1 MRIAEIIT
9 LLMVLTE
16 FYNMRSLRS
25 KISVNLLLLL
35 FVTILAT
42 HIVIVTVMSNE
53 FVKDKINRERQ
64 IFSSAASG
72 FFHQPSSFIDIIG
85 IRDWNYVCLMAEN
98 GDRYCYGDNQD
109 GMWDDI
115 IDMTAA
121 SLDLNQ
127 SQIKYQGETWGVFG
141 KQNKFVII
149 SDVLTYDSQTL
160 GAGTV
165 VVMLDDVYHTI
176 RKSQKFV
183 VMYLSINLV
192 ILFLFALYRFSGLIL
207 RPLKKM
213 VKMTE
218 GYRDTGQLFIPAE
231 KRHPEFFQLSDAL
244 NRMMQHIEADKNKLL
259 NSLVL
264 LEKANTDLK
273 KAQAEMIRAEK
284 LASIGRLSAG
294 LSHEIGNPIGI
305 VLGYLG
311 LLKQRPFVRTD
322 DVAQDYIERSE
333 SEINR
338 INVIVRQLLDF
349 SRPAAAN
356 IVAFK
361 LHDLL
366 SDVVA
371 MMTHQP
377 LMKNIRIK
385 CEFSASSDTIVG
397 DPQQIR
403 QVLLNLLIN
412 AADAIAVSLRP
423 DAGEIR
429 LITVSLPGNPYIRLM
444 VADNGAGI
452 DQENIDNIFDP
463 FYTTKEPGK
472 GTGLGLS
479 VSYMIIEQAGG
490 TLNVETEPGRGTIM
504 TITLPLPDPA
514 ALAACEKS
522 PINETS

>member
-1 MRIAEIIT
+1 
-9 LLMVLTE
+9 
-16 FYNMRSLRS
+16 
-25 KISVNLLLLL
+25 
-35 FVTILAT
+35 
-42 HIVIVTVMSNE
+42 
-53 FVKDKINRERQ
+53 
-64 IFSSAASG
+64 
-72 FFHQPSSFIDIIG
+72 
-85 IRDWNYVCLMAEN
+85 
-98 GDRYCYGDNQD
+98 
-109 GMWDDI
+109 
-115 IDMTAA
+115 
-121 SLDLNQ
+121 
-127 SQIKYQGETWGVFG
+127 
-141 KQNKFVII
+141 
-149 SDVLTYDSQTL
+149 
-160 GAGTV
+160 
-165 VVMLDDVYHTI
+165 
-176 RKSQKFV
+176 
-183 VMYLSINLV
+183 
-192 ILFLFALYRFSGLIL
+192 
-207 RPLKKM
+207 
-213 VKMTE
+213 
-218 GYRDTGQLFIPAE
+218 
-231 KRHPEFFQLSDAL
+231 
-244 NRMMQHIEADKNKLL
+244 
-259 NSLVL
+259 
-264 LEKANTDLK
+264 
-273 KAQAEMIRAEK
+273 
-284 LASIGRLSAG
+284 
-294 LSHEIGNPIGI
+294 
-305 VLGYLG
+305 
-311 LLKQRPFVRTD
+311 
-322 DVAQDYIERSE
+322 
-333 SEINR
+333 
-338 INVIVRQLLDF
+338 LLDF

-366 SDVVA
+366 GDVVA

-514 ALAACEKS
+514 ALAAYEKS